1 MVVEK
6 DQRNRNELEEV
17 KEVFMSNP
25 LLAKRALVTG
35 ASKGIGLAIARALA
49 ENGAD
54 VVICARQQD
63 ALDKAASD
71 LRTKAK
77 GKVGGYAADVSKS
90 SEVRRLFE
98 YTDKELGGL
107 DILVNNA
114 GVGIFHSAAEMSVEE
129 WDQVIGIN
137 LSGAFYCTREALSR
151 FEQARGG
158 RIINI
163 SSLAGKNPF
172 AGGSAY
178 NASKFGLNAL
188 SEATMLDHRHDDV
201 AVTYIMPGSVATH
214 FSGEEGGRGADWKI
228 APEDIAEIVLGV
240 IRLPKRTLVSRI
252 EVRPSRP
259 RKD

>member
-1 MVVEK
+1 
-6 DQRNRNELEEV
+6 
-17 KEVFMSNP
+17 MSNP
-25 LLAKRALVTG
+25 LLGKRALVTG
-35 ASKGIGLAIARALA
+35 ASKGIGLAIAHAFA
-49 ENGAD
+49 DEGAN
-54 VVICARQQD
+54 VVICARQQQS
-63 ALDKAASD
+63 LDKALAD
-71 LRTKAK
+71 LRKTAK
-77 GKVGGYAADVSKS
+77 GKISGYAADVSKS
-90 SEVRRLFE
+90 ADVARLFG
-98 YTDKELGGL
+98 YTDQELGGL

-114 GVGIFHSAAEMSVEE
+114 GIGIFHSAAEMSVEE

-151 FEQARGG
+151 FEEARGG

-201 AVTYIMPGSVATH
+201 AVTYIMPGSVATQ
-214 FSGEEGGRGADWKI
+214 FSGEAGQRGADWKI

-240 IRLPKRTLVSRI
+240 VRLPKRTLVSRI

-259 RKD
+259 QKD

>member
-1 MVVEK
+1 
-6 DQRNRNELEEV
+6 
-17 KEVFMSNP
+17 MSDF
-25 LLAKRALVTG
+25 LSGKRALVTG
-35 ASKGIGLAIARALA
+35 ASKGIGLEIARAFA
-49 ENGAD
+49 ENGAH
-54 VVICARQQD
+54 VVICARQQPS
-63 ALDKAASD
+63 LDKAVDELGKS
-71 LRTKAK
+71 AK

-90 SEVRRLFE
+90 ADVRRLFE
-98 YTDKELGGL
+98 YADNELGGL

-114 GVGIFHSAAEMSVEE
+114 GVGIFHAAAEMSVEE

-137 LSGAFYCTREALSR
+137 LSGAFYCTREALER
-151 FEQARGG
+151 FEKARGG

-188 SEATMLDHRHDDV
+188 SEATMLDHRNDDV

-214 FSGEEGGRGADWKI
+214 FSGEEGRRGADWKI

>member
-1 MVVEK
+1 
-6 DQRNRNELEEV
+6 
-17 KEVFMSNP
+17 MSDS
-25 LLAKRALVTG
+25 LSGKRALVTG

-49 ENGAD
+49 ENGVD
-54 VVICARQQD
+54 VLICARQQQS
-63 ALDKAASD
+63 LEKAVTD
-71 LRTKAK
+71 LKKSAK
-77 GKVGGYAADVSKS
+77 GKVSGYVADVSKS
-90 SEVRRLFE
+90 ADVARLFKSA
-98 YTDKELGGL
+98 DQELGGL

-129 WDQVIGIN
+129 WDEVIGIN

-151 FEQARGG
+151 FERARGG

-214 FSGEEGGRGADWKI
+214 FSGEAGQRGSDWKI

-259 RKD
+259 QKD